1 MTILVTGGAGYIGS
15 VVTEELVRQ
24 RYKVVVFDN
33 LQQGHRE
40 AVLSE
45 AIFVEGN
52 LANRFLLDNVF
63 QSYNIDAVIHMAAE
77 TVVEHSMTDP
87 QRYFKNNVVN
97 GINLL
102 DTMLKYD
109 VKKII
114 FSSSAAVYGEP
125 VETPIKETHPQNP
138 VNSYGESKLM
148 FEKILDWYQR
158 AYGIKYIS
166 LRYFNAAGASEKLGE
181 DHNPETHLIP
191 LVLKCALNLK
201 NKKETDQKVKIF
213 GADYPTKDGTC
224 IRDYIHVIDLARAH
238 LLALEH
244 IDDLGARIYNLGN
257 GDGYS
262 VLEVI
267 EIAKK
272 VTGIDIPTVSTSRR
286 EGDPAV
292 LVASS
297 DKIRDELGW
306 QPKYKNLESIIQ
318 SAWKWYL
325 KHPNG
330 YGNAQKFNREI

>member
-15 VVTEELVRQ
+15 IVTEKLLTEG
-24 RYKVVVFDN
+24 YKVVVFDN
-33 LQQGHRE
+33 LQQGHKE
-40 AVLSE
+40 AVLPE
-45 AIFVEGN
+45 AIFIKGDLTN
-52 LANRFLLDNVF
+52 KASLADVF
-63 QSYNIDAVIHMAAE
+63 QSHSIDAVVHMAAE

-87 QRYFKNNVVN
+87 QRYFNNNVVN

-102 DTMLKYD
+102 DTMLRYN
-109 VKKII
+109 VKRII

-125 VETPIKETHPQNP
+125 IKTPIKEDHPQNP

-158 AYGIKYIS
+158 AYGIKYVS

-191 LVLKCALNLK
+191 LVLKCALNIK
-201 NKKETDQKVKIF
+201 NKKETNQKVKIF
-213 GADYPTKDGTC
+213 GTDYPTKDGTC

-238 LLALEH
+238 LLALKH
-244 IDDLGARIYNLGN
+244 IDELGARVYNLGN

-267 EIAKK
+267 QTAKK
-272 VTGIDIPTVSTSRR
+272 ITGINIPAISTSRR

-297 DKIRDELGW
+297 DKIKDELGW
-306 QPKYKNLESIIQ
+306 QSEYKDLESIIQ
-318 SAWKWYL
+318 SAWEWYL
-325 KHPNG
+325 EHPKG
-330 YGNAQKFNREI
+330 YNQK

>member
-15 VVTEELVRQ
+15 VVTEELQRQ
-24 RYKVVVFDN
+24 GYGVVVFDN
-33 LQQGHRE
+33 LQQGHQE
-40 AVLSE
+40 AVLPG
-45 AIFVEGN
+45 AIFIKGD
-52 LANRFLLDNVF
+52 LANRSLLDNVF
-63 QSYNIDAVIHMAAE
+63 RNSNINAVVHMAAE
-77 TVVEHSMTDP
+77 TVVKHSMTDP

-102 DTMLKYD
+102 DTMLNYN

-125 VETPIKETHPQNP
+125 IETPIKENHPQNP

-148 FEKILDWYQR
+148 FEKILDWYHR
-158 AYGIKYIS
+158 AYGIKYVS
-166 LRYFNAAGASEKLGE
+166 LRYFNAAGASERLGE

-191 LVLKCALNLK
+191 LILKCALNLK
-201 NKKETDQKVKIF
+201 NKKKTNQKVKIF
-213 GADYPTKDGTC
+213 GTDYPTKDGTC

-306 QPKYKNLESIIQ
+306 QPEYKELELIIQ
-318 SAWKWYL
+318 SAWMWYL

-330 YGNAQKFNREI
+330 YGET

>member
-1 MTILVTGGAGYIGS
+1 MILVTGGAGYIGS
-15 VVTEELVRQ
+15 IVTEELVRQ

-102 DTMLKYD
+102 DAMLKYD

-148 FEKILDWYQR
+148 FEKILDWYHK

-201 NKKETDQKVKIF
+201 NRKETGQKVKIF
-213 GADYPTKDGTC
+213 GTNYSTKDGTC
-224 IRDYIHVIDLARAH
+224 IRDYIHVVDLARAH
-238 LLALEH
+238 FLALKH
-244 IDDLGARIYNLGN
+244 IDELDARIYN
-257 GDGYS
+257 
-262 VLEVI
+262 
-267 EIAKK
+267 KK
-272 VTGIDIPTVSTSRR
+272 VTGINIPAISTSRR

-297 DKIRDELGW
+297 DKIKDELGW
-306 QPKYKNLESIIQ
+306 QPKYKDLESIIQ
-318 SAWKWYL
+318 SAWEWYL
-325 KHPNG
+325 KYPEG
-330 YGNAQKFNREI
+330 YRDT